1 MTDFSSPQSARDLT
15 KSKFR
20 LTKGDEALDRTYEAG
35 AHHVTEVLSEIT
47 YYTYLSRQTSRG
59 TLQRTVRP
67 SWVPAEYPGSVMRL
81 YQWSPDEA
89 IPELY
94 TDASIFSSIHPDLP
108 DLELVPWAP
117 TPHKFIAWHRSFLE
131 SEEVSSHLHTWIDLT
146 FGYRLSGS
154 AAVRAKNV
162 CLSLVDGHTEP
173 KRGGAV
179 QLFNVPH
186 PSKVLQVPEIHV
198 LDFKGE
204 TPSEEDEE
212 QDDVKLDGTITL
224 PSECD
229 PLLKLQ
235 QLETLSLFSSR
246 LSNAGEMTP
255 SEKSEPVLQQQ
266 QRRILGC
273 LAWELLAPQRLPIL
287 GQHASLE
294 ERETVAIAGFKAERR
309 NIAPVTRQLL
319 ETLLLHD
326 QNDILGPGVPQHSS
340 SHLLHPFI
348 TCYPMSPFFPIL
360 QATLAGVETL
370 QNTLDNV
377 TLSGSPEEARLA
389 IIDAQVNLVAKHI
402 IPLLPTL
409 TREEAE
415 LVIPLVSR
423 LLNSTSTAILAA
435 WTLFD
440 GIAAALGPE
449 DTATHFLGPISA
461 LFCNGS
467 PTAKHLKLYH
477 RSFLITLVVRFRL
490 GPFLQHF
497 TNFLIEAV
505 GGYSELDMEKEVKRV
520 SEREREVI
528 EKEMR
533 KGEEEELQATE
544 TESKREKSG
553 ENFAEGEVFAFD
565 NGEDLVAKGVSE
577 DDEMASVVSS
587 VAQRLLW
594 QGLEE
599 EGRIIIDDGWLD
611 QASHTKVEDN
621 WTDPSRSE
629 ATIARVATE
638 SVAWLAQR
646 LGPVLAAR
654 HLARNLLRMLGLCYL
669 SPGALHPSL
678 GGFPEQRIRVSWS
691 AVAGDR
697 VAEPVLGL
705 LTHLAGL
712 YGEGMVL
719 SQYLPYCFDLASLA
733 KQRIH
738 ASLAASLLGCLAIM
752 QRVIPLFSDTVLM
765 QELANLLAHLLLPL
779 LQVATSR
786 RTIFS
791 GGASPRALLLLR
803 LLDLAYLMGLRIGEE
818 MARTHLTPLVT
829 GFFSA
834 FDKVH
839 LEEEKDPTLET
850 LAQVLSPSTAYSAYV
865 AFYNLLGGAFLDE
878 KVANIDRIKT
888 VCKRFQQGLLSPV
901 HRPLSCRELA
911 GPQLTNTSSASCGSG
926 NMIVV
931 GEEQVGMAEPG
942 DRLMISRPTV
952 DSSRQL
958 RGNWLAYWEH
968 EVGRDARDTTFNLKQ
983 IKLQTFTGHQGGVK
997 SLSVLDNENSFLS
1010 GGKDRTVRLW
1020 SIRNIG
1026 EGESS
1031 VNAQSVFSGHKK
1043 TVFSVHYLATQGLVA
1058 SCDGTLLLWDPFVC
1072 STVREYEPG
1081 RGVTYCVLRSLPA
1094 PSPMVATATS
1104 EGLVRLVDTRS
1115 QSSGS
1120 DLRVSYGAA
1129 GLIRSL
1135 AVGKN
1140 GAQLAVGHSSGY
1152 ISLLDLRTGRLRNG
1166 FKAHD
1171 GEVLTL
1177 TTISDQHFVSTSLDQ
1192 TASGWRWEDG
1202 RLAANLRAPP
1212 EPVHCVVA
1220 HRDSEVIMGSTAN
1233 RLTVQKAV
1241 ETAAGTS
1248 VSRLKT
1254 DLLRGHLSSLACLS
1268 LNQQLLMGTD
1278 QGTVHLL
1285 C

>member
-1 MTDFSSPQSARDLT
+1 M
-15 KSKFR
+15 
-20 LTKGDEALDRTYEAG
+20 
-35 AHHVTEVLSEIT
+35 
-47 YYTYLSRQTSRG
+47 
-59 TLQRTVRP
+59 
-67 SWVPAEYPGSVMRL
+67 
-81 YQWSPDEA
+81 
-89 IPELY
+89 
-94 TDASIFSSIHPDLP
+94 
-108 DLELVPWAP
+108 
-117 TPHKFIAWHRSFLE
+117 LE
-131 SEEVSSHLHTWIDLT
+131 SDEVSSHLHTWIDLT

-173 KRGGAV
+173 KTGGAV
-179 QLFNVPH
+179 QLFNIPH
-186 PSKVLQVPEIHV
+186 PNRVFKIPEITEV
-198 LDFKGE
+198 EFE
-204 TPSEEDEE
+204 SELLTEDDEE
-212 QDDVKLDGTITL
+212 QEAFKQDETITL
-224 PSECD
+224 PTECD

-235 QLETLSLFSSR
+235 QLEAMSLFSSKGC
-246 LSNAGEMTP
+246 NAVELPG
-255 SEKSEPVLQQQ
+255 SEKLDIIVQQQ
-266 QRRILGC
+266 PQTRRILGC

-294 ERETVAIAGFKAERR
+294 EREAAALAGFKAERR

-319 ETLLLHD
+319 ESLLFSD
-326 QNDILGPGVPQHSS
+326 QEDVMGTGVLQQSTS

-360 QATLAGVETL
+360 QATLAGVESL
-370 QNTLDNV
+370 QNTLDIV
-377 TLSGSPEEARLA
+377 TLSGSSEDARQTIL
-389 IIDAQVNLVAKHI
+389 DSQVNLVAQHI
-402 IPLLPTL
+402 TPLLPSL
-409 TREEAE
+409 SKEEAE
-415 LVIPLVSR
+415 LVIPLVSH
-423 LLNSTSTAILAA
+423 LLDSTHTAVLAA

-449 DTATHFLGPISA
+449 ATANHFLDPISA
-461 LFCNGS
+461 LYCSGS

-477 RSFLITLVVRFRL
+477 RSFLIILIVRFRL

-505 GGYSELDMEKEVKRV
+505 GGYNELEMEKEVKRV

-528 EKEMR
+528 EKEM
-533 KGEEEELQATE
+533 KVDDEDELQAKE
-544 TESKREKSG
+544 TKRKRERSG

-565 NGEDLVAKGVSE
+565 NGEDLVSK

-599 EGRIIIDDGWLD
+599 EGRSNVEDGWLD
-611 QASHTKVEDN
+611 QASHTKIEDN

-629 ATIARVATE
+629 ATIARVAAE

-669 SPGALHPSL
+669 SPGALTPSP

-697 VAEPVLGL
+697 VVEPVLGL

-712 YGEGMVL
+712 YGEGIVL
-719 SQYLPYCFDLASLA
+719 SQYFPYCFDLASLA

-738 ASLAASLLGCLAIM
+738 ASLAASLLGCLAIL
-752 QRVIPLFSDTVLM
+752 QRVIPLLSDTVLM

-834 FDKVH
+834 FDKLH
-839 LEEEKDPTLET
+839 LEEEIDPALET

-865 AFYNLLGGAFLDE
+865 AFYNLLGGAFLDQN
-878 KVANIDRIKT
+878 VANIDRIKT
-888 VCKRFQQGLLSPV
+888 VCKRFQQGLESPV
-901 HRPLSCRELA
+901 HRPISCRELA

-931 GEEQVGMAEPG
+931 GEDEVGLAEPG
-942 DRLMISRPTV
+942 DRLLISRPTV

-968 EVGRDARDTTFNLKQ
+968 EVGRDARDTAFNLKQ

-1020 SIRNIG
+1020 SIRNTG
-1026 EGESS
+1026 EGETS

-1043 TVFSVHYLATQGLVA
+1043 TVFSVHYLETQGLVA
-1058 SCDGTLLLWDPFVC
+1058 SCDGTFLLWDPFVC
-1072 STVREYEPG
+1072 STVREYEAG

-1094 PSPMVATATS
+1094 PSPLVATATS

-1120 DLRVSYGAA
+1120 DLKVSYGAA

-1135 AVGKN
+1135 AVGKS
-1140 GAQLAVGHSSGY
+1140 GGQLAVGHSSGY

-1192 TASGWRWEDG
+1192 TASGWRWDDG

-1248 VSRLKT
+1248 ASRLRT

-1278 QGTVHLL
+1278 QGAVHLI